1 MAERKREGMA
11 PPALGGS
18 SLLVA
23 FAVLALTVFALLSLS
38 TVRADV
44 RLADASAKAVED
56 YYAADVKAQEILARL
71 RNGETVEG
79 VESIEPTLTQKDRE
93 QIDWVLDSGLSS
105 RHEGTETDLPLG
117 DVTVTGTG
125 LPLFTIPAA
134 KCVGYAV
141 PISDTQE
148 LQVEVLLYGTDYEV
162 RRWQAV
168 PIGDWEPDDHL
179 NVWTGEDE

>member
-44 RLADASAKAVED
+44 RLADASAQAVTD
-56 YYAADVKAQEILARL
+56 YYAADCAAQEILARL

-79 VESIEPTLTQKDRE
+79 VTVKTAKVDYIDRPG
-93 QIDWVLDSGLSS
+93 GLV
-105 RHEGTETDLPLG
+105 RT
-117 DVTVTGTG
+117 
-125 LPLFTIPAA
+125 
-134 KCVGYAV
+134 CCYAV

-148 LQVEVLLYGTDYEV
+148 LQVEVVLYGYGADYEAL
-162 RRWQAV
+162 RWQAV
-168 PIGDWEPDDHL
+168 PIGEWEPDDHL
-179 NVWTGEDE
+179 DVWTGEEG